1 MVDRVVTQ
9 VLACTPENKAEF
21 RAAIRR
27 WPEVDALMLDLH
39 AQGFL
44 PGLRN
49 VQIKL
54 TGPSDQVAK
63 GLDAIDFTNGPS
75 GPESAP

>member
-9 VLACTPENKAEF
+9 AIACTPENKAEF

-44 PGLRN
+44 PGLRA
-49 VQIKL
+49 VQITL
-54 TGPSDQVAK
+54 TGPSQQVSK
-63 GLDAIDFTNGPS
+63 GLEAIDFTNGPS
-75 GPESAP
+75 GLKGAQ